1 METSPDG
8 SAGAEGEGPPSGRAL
23 SRLNATRHGLLAKQT
38 VLPWEDRSDY
48 DALLAALLEEHR
60 PFGPTQEHLV
70 EELAG
75 IVWRKRRLRLA
86 EAASYRHGFKRA
98 VEGYYSRRDSNATA
112 RAALLA
118 VGRPERL
125 DDSTVADALLGD
137 PEARERAVRAYR
149 AALESAERALAVL
162 DEGGA
167 EAYERALGALEG
179 QAREM
184 WEERLA
190 ALLEAPG
197 MENIHMP
204 EVLSNWLRSHI
215 KPAIEPR
222 LIALIHREAIR
233 DQAIGDAFDGEKLR
247 NIARYETH
255 LDRRLERIL
264 SVLVKLQ
271 ELRRE
276 RGEGGE

>member
-1 METSPDG
+1 MEMSPDE
-8 SAGAEGEGPPSGRAL
+8 SAGAEGEARSSGHAL
-23 SRLNATRHGLLAKQT
+23 SRLNATRHGMLAKQT
-38 VLPWEDRSDY
+38 VLPWEDESAY
-48 DALLAALLEEHR
+48 EALLAALLEEHR
-60 PFGPTQEHLV
+60 PIGPTQEHLV

-98 VEGYYSRRDSNATA
+98 VEGYYSHRDSNATA

-118 VGRPERL
+118 VGRSERL

-137 PEARERAVRAYR
+137 PDAVERTVRVYR
-149 AALESAERALAVL
+149 AALESAERALALL
-162 DEGGA
+162 DEGGG
-167 EAYERALGALEG
+167 EAYDRALGALDG

-222 LIALIHREAIR
+222 LVALIHREAIR

-264 SVLVKLQ
+264 AVLVKLQ